1 MEKLTTLNETTAN
14 DRPRSR
20 VFDMV
25 ELTKPRLT
33 ILSVLTTLAGFYLA
47 SRGEFEVT
55 QLLSVLA
62 ATFMVGGGC
71 GALNMVIESE
81 YDAQMKRTSRRPIA
95 AARTTRWEGTILGI
109 GLLLVGHVWL
119 GLSSN
124 LLAVFFALLTS
135 ITYLFFYTP
144 MKRISPLN
152 TLIGAFPGA
161 LPPLIGWS
169 AATGEIGWGGGALFI
184 LLFFWQMPH
193 FLALAWMYRKDY
205 ERAGYRMLP
214 SVDPHGDATSRQIL
228 LYSAALLPV
237 SLIPPIVGL
246 SGVVYLVG
254 ALLLSLAFTLTG
266 FRFLRDRTSSAARTV
281 FHFSLIYLP
290 ALLLL
295 MVLDGPS
302 F

>member
-1 MEKLTTLNETTAN
+1 MEELTALNESASKERT
-14 DRPRSR
+14 RSKA
-20 VFDMV
+20 FDML

-33 ILSVLTTLAGFYLA
+33 ILSVLTTLAGYYLG
-47 SRGEFEVT
+47 SRGEFDPM

-71 GALNMVIESE
+71 GALNMVFERES
-81 YDAQMKRTSRRPIA
+81 DAQMKRTSRRPIA
-95 AARTTRWEGTILGI
+95 AARTAPWEGTVLGI
-109 GLLLVGHVWL
+109 ALLVVGHVWL
-119 GLSSN
+119 GLASN
-124 LLAVFFALLTS
+124 LLAVFFALLTTV
-135 ITYLFFYTP
+135 TYLFFYTP
-144 MKRISPLN
+144 MKRLSPLN
-152 TLIGAFPGA
+152 TLVGAFPGA

-169 AATGEIGWGGGALFI
+169 AATGEVGWGGIALFI

-246 SGVVYLVG
+246 SGPIYLVG
-254 ALLLSLAFTLTG
+254 SLVLSLAFTITG
-266 FRFLRDRTSSAARTV
+266 FRFMRDRTNGAARTV

-290 ALLLL
+290 LLLLL
-295 MVLDGPS
+295 MVLDGPQ